1 MSLRSTSNACKTIS
15 KIATYKTYGECLQAE
30 AESIQ
35 MINGTF
41 QITLQFTNKPKR
53 MPRDKALKYYTQ
65 KLQMVWAKI

>member
-1 MSLRSTSNACKTIS
+1 MSLHSSNASKRIS
-15 KIATYKTYGECLQAE
+15 KILKYKTYGECLQAE

-41 QITLQFTNKPKR
+41 QITLQLSNKPKR
-53 MPRDKALKYYTQ
+53 MPRDEALKYYTQ